1 MREFR
6 GQIVPEETA
15 IAGYAWIIDRLDLRL
30 PTPVR
35 LLGIAGKHRPRDS
48 GVWRLLPNRYA
59 VAYELGPQLT
69 LALKYEGVDL
79 AVLEA
84 TFRKAGGAPIAE
96 FISRTPTGALTRR
109 LWFLYEWLTGE
120 TLDLPNLGKVAA
132 VDAVDT
138 TRQFALDTG
147 ELSIRHRVRNNL
159 PGTPAFCPMVRKTS
173 LLEHLTK
180 SGVHERVRVVIGS
193 VHPDTLSRAAAFL
206 LLSDSRA
213 SYAIEGEAPSA
224 DRAQRW
230 AQNIARAGTA
240 ALSIAQFTALQRA
253 VIGDARFVALGLR
266 SEGGFV
272 GEHDRF
278 TQAPLPE
285 HISAKADDVESMLN
299 GIVAYDERAGRG
311 AMDGVVAAAVEAF
324 GFVYVHPFED
334 GNGRVHRWL
343 VHHVLAASGVAPP
356 GVVFPISA
364 VLLREIAEYRRVLQS
379 YSSRLLPCVDWRAT
393 DTGNVE
399 VLNDTAVWYR
409 YFDATAHAEFLYQCV
424 ETTVR
429 HDLPYEV
436 AYLQAYDRFIAQV
449 TLIVDM
455 PARLLDLLHRF
466 LRQNGGVLS
475 KRALEKEFSGLTEK
489 EVARI
494 EALFAESTGAIG
506 EQIHVSGRAS
516 GQATPAG

>member
-6 GQIVPEETA
+6 GEIVPEGTTV
-15 IAGYAWIIDRLDLRL
+15 AGYAWIIDSLDLRL
-30 PTPVR
+30 PTPAR
-35 LLGIAGKHRPRDS
+35 LLGIAGKHRPQDV
-48 GVWRLLPNRYA
+48 GIWKLLPQQYA
-59 VAYELGPQLT
+59 VAHELGPQLT

-79 AVLEA
+79 AVLDA
-84 TFRKAGGAPIAE
+84 TFRNVGAAPIAE
-96 FISRTPTGALTRR
+96 FVSRTPTGALTRR

-120 TLDLPNLGKVAA
+120 QLDLPNLGKVAA
-132 VDAVDT
+132 VNVVDSA
-138 TRQFALDTG
+138 RQFALDAG
-147 ELSIRHRVRNNL
+147 QPSVRHRVRNNL
-159 PGTPAFCPMVRKTS
+159 PGTPAFCPMVRKTA
-173 LLEHLTK
+173 LLERLAT
-180 SGVHERVRVVIGS
+180 SDIHERVRAVIGS
-193 VHPDTLSRAAAFL
+193 VPRDVLTRAAAFL

-230 AQNIARAGTA
+230 AQSIARAGTA
-240 ALSIAQFTALQRA
+240 SLSIAQFTSLQRA

-266 SEGGFV
+266 TEGGFV
-272 GEHDRF
+272 GQRDRF
-278 TQAPLPE
+278 TQAPVPE
-285 HISAKADDVESMLN
+285 HVSARAGDIESLLN

-311 AMDGVVAAAVEAF
+311 ALDGVVAAAVEAF

-343 VHHVLAASGVAPP
+343 VHHVLAASGVAPA

-364 VLLREIAEYRRVLQS
+364 VLLREINAYRRVLES
-379 YSSRLLPCVDWRAT
+379 YSSRLLPCVEWRAT

-409 YFDATAHAEFLYQCV
+409 FFDATAHAEFLYQCV
-424 ETTVR
+424 DTTAR

-436 AYLQAYDRFIAQV
+436 TYLQAYDLFIAQM
-449 TLIVDM
+449 TTIVDM
-455 PARLLDLLHRF
+455 PARLLGLMHRF
-466 LRQNGGVLS
+466 LWQNGGVLS
-475 KRALEKEFSGLTEK
+475 RRALDKEFTGLTAQ

-506 EQIHVSGRAS
+506 ESRHRIGTAVGL
-516 GQATPAG
+516 T